1 MILIQ
6 SKLKWRARI
15 LEKFIHIAYQLRVL
29 ENFDSLMGV
38 LAGLNSQPVFRLAET
53 IETVN
58 LKLEGDRT
66 KIPKRLRSLNKLMAT
81 TKSFAAYRLA
91 LANSGTEMLPYL
103 CVPRSLLPLTAWSS
117 LGPPCPSGVHLQ
129 DITVVNEVKSDMRDG
144 KVNWSKFSQMGRSA
158 AIVLDCSRQPPVY
171 SVDRGVERC
180 ILNVPLL
187 DKDVRSS

>member
-1 MILIQ
+1 MKLIYCKQYLADWVATMVLIQ

-15 LEKFIHIAYQLRVL
+15 LEKFIHIAYQLRLL

-53 IETVN
+53 METVN

-103 CVPRSLLPLTAWSS
+103 SVSVPSTGSSACNLTRRST
-117 LGPPCPSGVHLQ
+117 PSQRRASPGHH
-129 DITVVNEVKSDMRDG
+129 
-144 KVNWSKFSQMGRSA
+144 GRE
-158 AIVLDCSRQPPVY
+158 
-171 SVDRGVERC
+171 RGQVGHA
-180 ILNVPLL
+180 
-187 DKDVRSS
+187 